1 MATIKSLTKANVNKL
16 GIIVREDLDFTDD
29 GSRFRGF
36 SYKGLP
42 LTQCVCQGE
51 TFLSIRVDYLEGKQ
65 FTTKEWMETE
75 EYKLEDEFNGCF
87 EIDTDKLIENLERI
101 IAKVDELNKAAST
114 EVIDMTKVKETLA
127 EEIKRDEAALN
138 EFKENFKWW
147 NVKEYE
153 LKRLADYT
161 RSEDRSIKGAK
172 VTLANIDNLERRE
185 KKRLVESLENYG
197 FVKLQ
202 SNGFYLRE
210 MKEALAKQ
218 K

>member
-42 LTQCVCQGE
+42 LTQCVYQGE
-51 TFLSIRVDYLEGKQ
+51 TFLAIRVDYLNDNQ
-65 FTTKEWMETE
+65 FTTKEWMSTE
-75 EYKLEDEFNGCF
+75 EYKLADEFNGCF

-101 IAKVDELNKAAST
+101 IAKVDELNKAASA
-114 EVIDMTKVKETLA
+114 EVIDMTEVKIALTNEIKNA
-127 EEIKRDEAALN
+127 EEQVE
-138 EFKENFKWW
+138 EFKQNYKWYEA
-147 NVKEYE
+147 NEYE

-161 RSEDRSIKGAK
+161 KSEIRNIEIAK
-172 VTLANIDNLERRE
+172 RTLNNINELERRE
-185 KKRLVESLENYG
+185 KKRLVESLNNYG
-197 FVKLQ
+197 YVKLEA
-202 SNGFYLRE
+202 NGFYLSE
-210 MKEALAKQ
+210 MKEALARQ